1 MQKYLSTFIFV
12 IGFFPCFAQIGGNS
26 TYRFLNLPNSAKTA
40 ALGGSYPT
48 HYQSD
53 FTDVFNNPS
62 LLDIKYQNTLDLNY
76 SNYVSDINYGS
87 LQYGFKYKSS
97 LLSLGLLYVNYGD
110 FLETNDSGNETGNTF
125 KASDYLLNI
134 GFAKTIN
141 SKIKLGANGKVIYSA
156 YESYQSLAL
165 AVDVAANYQDTTN
178 NLSAGLIV
186 KNLGYQIKPFA
197 QTRESLPLK
206 LDVSFSQKLKY
217 APFKYHITYQNLQKF
232 NLNTGINSTEID
244 ILTGESLNSGN
255 SFGSNLS
262 KHFILGTELLL
273 TSSFNLLA
281 AYNFEKGKDLSVTGT
296 GSASGLS
303 FGLAIK
309 LKKFSFY
316 YANSKLN
323 AAGSNNYFSL
333 QITPNFK

>member
-12 IGFFPCFAQIGGNS
+12 FCLSNSFAQIGGNS
-26 TYRFLNLPNSAKTA
+26 AFRFLNLPNSAKTA
-40 ALGGSYPT
+40 ALGGTYAT
-48 HYQSD
+48 HHQSD
-53 FTDVFNNPS
+53 FTDAFNNPS
-62 LLDIKYQNTLDLNY
+62 LLTVKHQNTLDLNY

-87 LQYGFKYKSS
+87 LQYGLKFKNELFSV
-97 LLSLGLLYVNYGD
+97 GLLYLNYGN
-110 FLETNDSGNETGNTF
+110 FIETDAAGNETGNNF
-125 KASDYLLNI
+125 NASDYLLNV
-134 GFAKTIN
+134 GYSKTIN
-141 SKIKLGANGKVIYSA
+141 PYFKLGANAKLIYSA
-156 YESYQSLAL
+156 YESFSSIAL
-165 AVDVAANYQDTTN
+165 AADVAATYQDTSK
-178 NLSAGLIV
+178 NLSVGLIV
-186 KNLGYQIKPFA
+186 RNVGYQISPFA
-197 QTRESLPLK
+197 QTRENLPLK
-206 LDVSFSQKLKY
+206 IDLAFSQKLKY

-232 NLNTGINSTEID
+232 NLNTGINSSETD

-255 SFGSNLS
+255 SFGSNLA

-281 AYNFEKGKDLSVTGT
+281 AYNFEKGRDLAVAGT

-316 YANSKLN
+316 YANAKLN
-323 AAGSNNYFSL
+323 AAGSNNYFSI

>member
-12 IGFFPCFAQIGGNS
+12 FCLSNSFAQIAGNS
-26 TYRFLNLPNSAKTA
+26 AFRFLNLPNSAKTA

-53 FTDVFNNPS
+53 FTDAFNNPS
-62 LLDIKYQNTLDLNY
+62 LLKIKHQNTLDLNY

-87 LQYGFKYKSS
+87 LQYGLAYKSTM
-97 LLSLGLLYVNYGD
+97 LSLGLLYVNYGN
-110 FLETNDSGNETGNTF
+110 FTETDAAGNETGNTF
-125 KASDYLLNI
+125 NANDYLLNI
-134 GFAKTIN
+134 GYAKTIN
-141 SKIKLGANGKVIYSA
+141 PNFNLGANAKLIYSV
-156 YESYQSLAL
+156 YESFSSIAL
-165 AVDVAANYQDTTN
+165 AADVAATYQDTSK
-178 NLSAGLIV
+178 NLSLGLIV
-186 KNLGYQIKPFA
+186 RNLGYQVQPFA
-197 QTRESLPLK
+197 QTRENLPLK
-206 LDVSFSQKLKY
+206 IDVSFSQKLKY

-232 NLNTGINSTEID
+232 NLNTGMNSSETD
-244 ILTGESLNSGN
+244 ILTGESLDSGN

-273 TSSFNLLA
+273 TQSFNLLA
-281 AYNFEKGKDLSVTGT
+281 AYNFEKGRDLAVAGS

-323 AAGSNNYFSL
+323 AAGSNNYFSI